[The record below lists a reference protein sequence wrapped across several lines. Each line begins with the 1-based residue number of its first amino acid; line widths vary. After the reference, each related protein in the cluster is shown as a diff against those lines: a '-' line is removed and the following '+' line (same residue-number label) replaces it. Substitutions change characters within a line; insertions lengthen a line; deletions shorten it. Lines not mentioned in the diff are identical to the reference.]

1 MQASAS
7 GYSVAMS
14 LPWYADT
21 PVRRGLQLSADLLAV
36 VALLGCLW
44 LGTTVHD
51 LTAELAGPGR
61 TLESAGAGLAG
72 RLADAG
78 SAAEEVPLVGG
89 DLRTP
94 FDEASES
101 ARSIEDAGV
110 AQQQVV
116 ANLADM
122 LGWLSGGLSALVVVS
137 LWLPRRVRFVRH
149 ALHARRLRTS
159 GAGLDVLALRALTHQ
174 PLAALSRIPGDA
186 GAGWRSGD
194 REVISALATLELKEL
209 GLSLPDAR

>member
-1 MQASAS
+1 MW
-7 GYSVAMS
+7 

-21 PVRRGLQLSADLLAV
+21 PVRRGLQLASDLLALL
-36 VALLGCLW
+36 ALVGCLW
-44 LGTTVHD
+44 LGTSVHN

-78 SAAEEVPLVGG
+78 SVAEDVPLVGG
-89 DLRTP
+89 ELSTP

-101 ARSIEDAGV
+101 ARSIEDAGA

-116 ANLADM
+116 ADLADM
-122 LGWLSGGLSALVVVS
+122 LGWLSGGLTALVVVF
-137 LWLPRRVRFVRH
+137 LWLPRRVRFVRQ
-149 ALHARRLRTS
+149 ALHVRRLRTS
-159 GAGLDVLALRALTHQ
+159 GAGLDLLALRALTHQ

-194 REVISALATLELKEL
+194 REVISALASLELREL
-209 GLSLPDAR
+209 GLTLREPR